1 MKRKKARRV
10 MMMSDAPKGLKYDD
24 KYSWVKVDGDTATIG
39 LVKEQVEKA
48 KEFVFVQ
55 LPEKGERL
63 KKGKKYLSLEAVKWS
78 GQVESPVSGEVTE
91 VNEGLF
97 DEPETINKDPYGKGW
112 IAKVKLSDPDEIKKL
127 E

>member
-1 MKRKKARRV
+1 
-10 MMMSDAPKGLKYDD
+10 MSDAPKGLKYDD

-112 IAKVKLSDPDEIKKL
+112 IAKVKLSDPDEIKELK
-127 E
+127 